1 MPHFCQA
8 NLDRK
13 RKIWPAA
20 WCGLCYV
27 MPQEHWLSKLAP
39 DRKRFAADPLG
50 YGALAWHQWELAQFI
65 ATGVGESRPA
75 PDAKDLKNPILW
87 LTQAHA
93 LSVAAQAVFAHE
105 PNWDVMPVWVH
116 GACDSQYCGAGLML
130 VGYSLEVCLKAML
143 ILRCGLD
150 KYTEDE
156 KQYQH
161 HNLERLAEFVP
172 ELSPKD
178 KAILRALTHYIEW
191 AGRYPDPGTRRVGKF
206 EEVFALAETF
216 QVAAKDLLELV
227 ARVMQHSGNA
237 VIQADGSYGAEA

>member
-1 MPHFCQA
+1 MP
-8 NLDRK
+8 R
-13 RKIWPAA
+13 
-20 WCGLCYV
+20 
-27 MPQEHWLSKLAP
+27 EHWLSKLAP
-39 DRKRFAADPLG
+39 DRERFSADPLG

-65 ATGVGESRPA
+65 ATGVGESRA
-75 PDAKDLKNPILW
+75 PSAKDLKNPLLW

-93 LSVAAQAVFAHE
+93 LSVAGQAVLAHE
-105 PNWDVMPVWVH
+105 PNWEAMPVWVH

-143 ILRCGLD
+143 ILRYGVD
-150 KYTEDE
+150 TYTEDE
-156 KQYQH
+156 KKFQH

-191 AGRYPDPGTRRVGKF
+191 AGRYPDPGTRRVGRF

-216 QVAAKDLLELV
+216 EVSAKDLFTL
-227 ARVMQHSGNA
+227 AAGVMQHAGNA
-237 VIQADGSYGAEA
+237 VGQADGS